1 MKNSKS
7 SFRPRMLWKIR
18 NCCSWAG
25 AVPIKPLRPSSAY
38 PRSRKGLDAKVPCGK
53 DSQAASGIRVQG
65 RPPCGDVLSVASRI
79 PGWLA
84 WPLENWVCL
93 LRGQLNCDRGY
104 SLRCRRAKRS
114 RRSRSRPSHGGFGRK
129 ALLEVGC
136 IFVANELNEIPAS
149 LAAIVNRGG

>member
-65 RPPCGDVLSVASRI
+65 RPPCGNVLSARLHRGSIPDHNSIDREASTPSFPMAKPTSLGSGLPRDKLI
-79 PGWLA
+79 PVFLSDDQQRDHGQE
-84 WPLENWVCL
+84 LEECAASV
-93 LRGQLNCDRGY
+93 
-104 SLRCRRAKRS
+104 SRANTS
-114 RRSRSRPSHGGFGRK
+114 PSCVRRSRT
-129 ALLEVGC
+129 C
-136 IFVANELNEIPAS
+136 
-149 LAAIVNRGG
+149 